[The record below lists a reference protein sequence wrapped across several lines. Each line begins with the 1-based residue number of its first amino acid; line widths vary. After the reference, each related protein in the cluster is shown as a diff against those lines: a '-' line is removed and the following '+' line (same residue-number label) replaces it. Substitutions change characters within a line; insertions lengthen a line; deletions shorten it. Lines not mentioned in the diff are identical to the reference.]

1 MRSGV
6 VGPGKSGQASGPSII
21 RSRMDFFFSLIRRL
35 PQLSK
40 NKIDEAFFP
49 QQMMHC
55 LELLQSD
62 LEKQDSWIFH
72 QKNYLNQFLTKNTWK
87 TS

>member
-1 MRSGV
+1 
-6 VGPGKSGQASGPSII
+6 
-21 RSRMDFFFSLIRRL
+21 
-35 PQLSK
+35 
-40 NKIDEAFFP
+40 
-49 QQMMHC
+49 
-55 LELLQSD
+55 